1 MKLHRDFILGQCIG
15 VSPDGVVSSSRQEV
29 LGLPVDIE
37 TPDGTAVAVVS
48 PEPLSIDGV
57 PDIGLPVFGTR
68 EQEVTLSVVFDLSD
82 GLFVTVQT
90 DGLHGEVLTLK
101 SKWRILL
108 YSLIFSYSFYICF
121 KSF

>member
-48 PEPLSIDGV
+48 PEPLSIDRV
-57 PDIGLPVFGTR
+57 PDVGLPVFGTR

-108 YSLIFSYSFYICF
+108 CSLIFWSSF
-121 KSF
+121 